1 MAYAGQTIENP
12 VSGETIRF
20 EQTAADTD
28 GELLAFE
35 VELTPDGH
43 VPGMHVHP
51 EQEERFEVLAGTM
64 KFRKGFKTVVAEA
77 GDVVTVP
84 AGTAHKFANA
94 GDEPAVARVEVRPA
108 LQMERLFETAVAL
121 AEEGRTTKKGMPKPL
136 ELALFTREFKREVQG
151 AFPPAFIQHASMA
164 PLRWIADRRGRGERY
179 GSAGARGR
187 GGHGGRGL
195 TAQLPGAQCTTSL
208 SVINRSPRVPLAITS
223 LAVPPRPSCRR
234 RPITRPQEARITM
247 ERP

>member
-1 MAYAGQTIENP
+1 MAYAGQIIENP

-20 EQTAADTD
+20 EQTATDTN

-51 EQEERFEVLAGTM
+51 EQEERFEVLEGTM

-108 LQMERLFETAVAL
+108 LQMERLFEAAVAL
-121 AEEGRTTKKGMPKPL
+121 AEEGKTTKKGMPKPL

-179 GSAGARGR
+179 GAPARPA
-187 GGHGGRGL
+187 
-195 TAQLPGAQCTTSL
+195 TA
-208 SVINRSPRVPLAITS
+208 
-223 LAVPPRPSCRR
+223 
-234 RPITRPQEARITM
+234 
-247 ERP
+247 